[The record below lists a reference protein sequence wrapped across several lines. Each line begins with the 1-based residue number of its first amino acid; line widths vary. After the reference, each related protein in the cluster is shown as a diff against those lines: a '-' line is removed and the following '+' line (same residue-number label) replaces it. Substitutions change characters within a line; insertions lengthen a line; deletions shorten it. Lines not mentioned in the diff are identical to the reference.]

1 MDEQVCKPK
10 QNRYHLFDVM
20 RRPRLFRQAFNDVF
34 ISGGIAR
41 LLARIRKAEGLL
53 SI

>member
-1 MDEQVCKPK
+1 MDEQLCQPK

-20 RRPRLFRQAFNDVF
+20 RQPRLFRNAFNDVF
-34 ISGGIAR
+34 MNGGISR

-53 SI
+53 ST